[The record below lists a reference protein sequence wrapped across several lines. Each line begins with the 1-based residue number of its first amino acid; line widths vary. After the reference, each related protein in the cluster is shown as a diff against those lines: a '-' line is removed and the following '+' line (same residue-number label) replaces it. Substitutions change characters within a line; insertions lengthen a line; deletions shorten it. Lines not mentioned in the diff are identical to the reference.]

1 MSDKPRV
8 RFAPSPTGR
17 LHLGGARTAIYNW
30 AFARATGGTFVLRID
45 DTDPERSTQ
54 ENTEQILRSMK
65 WLGLT
70 WDEGP
75 EVGGEH
81 GPYYQTQRA
90 DHYRAALQR
99 LIDSGN
105 AYPCFC
111 TPEELEAARTA
122 AKERGDSFQG
132 YQRTC
137 RDLDPA
143 EAQRRIDAGEPH
155 VWRLRVPDDRGTI
168 VVDDAVHGPCT
179 FEASELDDMVL
190 IRSDGTPTYNFAT
203 VVDDGEMGITHI
215 IRGDD
220 HLSNTP
226 RQILVFEALG
236 YPVPKFAHLSMILGP
251 DGKKLSKRHGA
262 TSVEEY
268 RDRGYLPDAMVNYL
282 ALLGWSLDGE
292 TTIVP
297 PAQIAQSFSLDRIS
311 KNPSVFDEKKLEWMN
326 GTYLAAMS
334 DEAFSREVLVPQLA
348 AAGLV
353 SEGAYDE
360 PGRSTWF
367 DLLSS
372 ILKPRTTHLGDVV
385 DKARFLFEGE
395 APTMDETSVAKNLA
409 KDGALAVLDA
419 AIAALEPLGEQ
430 DWTPEAIDGA
440 LEPLAER
447 LGIGKRKVFQ
457 PIRVAECGNQVSPP
471 LGESMALLGRD
482 TALARLRNARALCPA
497 PEASEA

>member
-54 ENTEQILRSMK
+54 ENTDQILRSMK

-90 DHYRAALQR
+90 DHYQAALQK
-99 LIDSGN
+99 LIDTGH

-111 TPEELEAARTA
+111 TPEELEASRAA

-137 RDLDPA
+137 RNLDPA

-155 VWRLRVPDDRGTI
+155 VWRLKVPEDRGTI
-168 VVDDAVHGPCT
+168 VVDDAVHGPCV

-190 IRSDGTPTYNFAT
+190 VRSDGTPTYNFAT

-226 RQILVFEALG
+226 RQVLVFEALG
-236 YPVPKFAHLSMILGP
+236 YPVPTFAHLSMILGP

-268 RDRGYLPDAMVNYL
+268 RDRGYLPEAMVNYL

-297 PAQIAQSFSLDRIS
+297 PEQIGQHFSLDRIS
-311 KNPSVFDEKKLEWMN
+311 KNPSVFDEKKLDWMN
-326 GTYLAAMS
+326 GEYLAAMT
-334 DEAFSREVLVPQLA
+334 DERFSRDVLVPLLS

-353 SEGAYDE
+353 DADAYDE
-360 PGRSTWF
+360 PGRAAWF

-372 ILKPRTTHLGDVV
+372 VLKPRTTHLGDVV

-395 APTMDETSVAKNLA
+395 HVTMDETSVAKNLA

-419 AIAALEPLGEQ
+419 AIAALEALPADAWEPQ
-430 DWTPEAIDGA
+430 AIDGA
-440 LEPLAER
+440 LEPLAEQ
-447 LGIGKRKVFQ
+447 LGIGKRKLFQ

-482 TALARLRNARALCPA
+482 VAIARLRNARPLAQV
-497 PEASEA
+497 SEA